1 MLDVRATIRDG
12 AMARWECMEIRTARP
27 DDYDRIGQLTVDAY
41 RDINP
46 HAMGGDYDQE
56 LRDVSARVRDCV
68 VLVAVDDGD
77 VVGSVTYVPGPNTSM
92 SEFDD
97 ADAAG
102 IRMLAVAVD
111 RQGAGAGSAL
121 TQACLDRAR
130 AEGRRKIVLHS
141 TELMKVARAMYERR
155 GFRRAEDRDVWFA
168 EPPFSP
174 DEPLHLIAYV
184 LEL

>member
-1 MLDVRATIRDG
+1 MKIRD
-12 AMARWECMEIRTARP
+12 ARP
-27 DDYDRIGQLTVDAY
+27 DDYEQIGQLTVDAY
-41 RDINP
+41 NDINP
-46 HAMGGDYDQE
+46 HAMGGGYDEE
-56 LRDVSARVRDCV
+56 LRDVARRARDCA

-77 VVGSVTYVPGPNTSM
+77 VVGAVTYVPGPDTSL

-102 IRMLAVAVD
+102 IRMLAVAPH
-111 RQGAGAGSAL
+111 RQGAGAGAAL

-141 TELMKVARAMYERR
+141 TDLMKVARAMYERR
-155 GFRRAEDRDVWFA
+155 GFVRAEDRDVWFA
-168 EPPFSP
+168 EPPFSA